1 MSRNRQVRI
10 CWWMNCCR
18 CGELEA
24 DGNERDDAGSDL
36 LKGDDAKTEMIEK
49 VKIVVMPGGKVE
61 TRLGLEC

>member
-1 MSRNRQVRI
+1 
-10 CWWMNCCR
+10 MNCCG

-24 DGNERDDAGSDL
+24 DGNEGDDAGSDL

-61 TRLGLEC
+61 MRLDLEC